1 MTGKNCCWD
10 GGRNRDAVQSLIS
23 ISYSVGAGIS
33 TLVIFCCYLW
43 LCLLKENAER
53 K

>member
-23 ISYSVGAGIS
+23 FSYSLGAGIS
-33 TLVIFCCYLW
+33 VLVIF
-43 LCLLKENAER
+43 LLLSMALSP
-53 K
+53 